1 MTKVLRCGDFM
12 PGCDYEARAESEGEL
27 LQEGGTARA
36 RSTRHRNH
44 ARADP
49 AGQKQDSGRSLAV
62 NSNKRPLARRIA
74 TNIVKRSPDELKW
87 ECLLLGVVSSGR
99 RNTLS
104 QTQEMEWMGDGSK
117 ICFEVSMRWPRRSC
131 GTAGGT
137 HSQFN
142 RVARQLNERSR
153 ETLGF
158 ETRAARV
165 LMLVLHRPIEPT
177 AQSGHSSYGPAH
189 TMSSARLVSVAMA
202 AASNER
208 ALHRNKQPAK
218 SVGAADIQALIG
230 YDRV

>member
-1 MTKVLRCGDFM
+1 MNSRRLMGPSPRPRETIYHIVDRVRRLCCVTANWG
-12 PGCDYEARAESEGEL
+12 GEC
-27 LQEGGTARA
+27 
-36 RSTRHRNH
+36 
-44 ARADP
+44 
-49 AGQKQDSGRSLAV
+49 
-62 NSNKRPLARRIA
+62 PLW
-74 TNIVKRSPDELKW
+74 V
-87 ECLLLGVVSSGR
+87 VVSSGR

-158 ETRAARV
+158 ETRAERV

-177 AQSGHSSYGPAH
+177 VISGHWRIHVRFTAESGHDREQGPCLRVAKR
-189 TMSSARLVSVAMA
+189 TPFAEVSRSQREAGATLWVFPLDTGANIGAGCVFDRLQWSTGHAC
-202 AASNER
+202 S
-208 ALHRNKQPAK
+208 
-218 SVGAADIQALIG
+218 D
-230 YDRV
+230 